1 MNALAKEFL
10 PRLDRLFH
18 EVVQKDLRES
28 PLREMLEFQWKSGG
42 KRLRP
47 LCVAMAAG
55 EARHSDLALRFALA
69 VEMIHNATLI
79 HDDIQDGDTHR
90 RGQPTLWKKYGLAHG
105 INAGD
110 ALFFLPQVILG
121 VDPGALPLLRLLHRC
136 TLAVIEGQCL
146 EVDLRERFARGE
158 EFAVADYE
166 KMVAGKTSALF
177 RMPVEGGKMLAG
189 ESLSQDEEKALEA
202 LGLAFQIQDDMLDL
216 WGEKGRDRR
225 GSDIA
230 EGKLSYPVVEGL
242 RLLEGPGRREFVRIV
257 TAPREET
264 TQAEV
269 EWVIDALE
277 RCGARDHSLIKFQ
290 GLSACLK
297 SNQQERPLF
306 QMILS
311 LGKVNFSRN

>member
-1 MNALAKEFL
+1 MDALAKEFL

-18 EVVQKDLRES
+18 EVIQTELQGS
-28 PLREMLEFQWKSGG
+28 PLREMLEYQWKSGG

-47 LCVAMAAG
+47 LCVAVAAG
-55 EARHSDLALRFALA
+55 DARHTEEALRFALA
-69 VEMIHNATLI
+69 VELIHNATLI
-79 HDDIQDGDTHR
+79 HDDIQDGDIYR

-110 ALFFLPQVILG
+110 ALFFLPQVLLENPALLG
-121 VDPGALPLLRLLHRC
+121 LLHRC
-136 TLAVIEGQCL
+136 TLAVIEGQCR

-158 EFAVADYE
+158 EFSMADYE
-166 KMVAGKTSALF
+166 RMVAGKTSALF
-177 RMPVEGGKMLAG
+177 RMPVEGGRIIAG
-189 ESLSQDEEKALEA
+189 EVLSREERHALEA

-242 RLLEGPGRREFVRIV
+242 RLLEGPARREFVRIV

-264 TQAEV
+264 TPAEV
-269 EWVIDALE
+269 EWAIDALE
-277 RCGARDHSLIKFQ
+277 RCGAREAAMDRISFFRSKAALGG
-290 GLSACLK
+290 GLLDRVRAIIFGRT
-297 SNQQERPLF
+297 E
-306 QMILS
+306 
-311 LGKVNFSRN
+311 